1 MFHNQFP
8 DSRLARSQ
16 LNQIFS
22 AMGEKIANQLAVS
35 VIDCNRNQAL
45 QMACLCR
52 LASIASEQDI
62 LSSRQILK
70 SSIFESNYQL
80 ENYLYADIPF
90 ADDQSNCYGI
100 LVNHPNYAIAAL
112 RGTRHLND
120 WLFNFL
126 TKANSND
133 IHSGISHLTD
143 SLWKPLIKFVTKSE
157 QRPIILAGH
166 SLGGAVVTLAT
177 HRLRQIYPH
186 LQIIGYTFGAPP
198 IARRSL
204 NVGDRF
210 FRLRTPK
217 DFVPDLFKALGKLE
231 GLLPFTDSLS
241 CYKHSGQE
249 YLINDRYQITPII
262 GGTHHAIHQLAQFM
276 RVLSSQ
282 YQQSEKGF
290 EAIGH
295 DHHLTRY
302 IELLNYGSVPAALSI

>member
-1 MFHNQFP
+1 MFRNQFP

-22 AMGEKIANQLAVS
+22 AIGEKISNQLAIS
-35 VIDCNRNQAL
+35 AMDFNRDQAL

-52 LASIASEQDI
+52 LASIASDRDI
-62 LSSRQILK
+62 LSTRQILQD
-70 SSIFESNYQL
+70 SIFEPNYQL

-90 ADDQSNCYGI
+90 GDDQSNCYGI
-100 LVNHPNYAIAAL
+100 LINHPNYAIAAL

-143 SLWKPLIKFVTKSE
+143 SLWQPLVKFITKSD
-157 QRPIILAGH
+157 QKPIILAGH

-177 HRLRQIYPH
+177 HRLRQVYPH

-198 IARRSL
+198 IARHPL

-217 DFVPDLFKALGKLE
+217 DYVPDLFNALGKLE
-231 GLLPFTDSLS
+231 GLLPFIDSLAS
-241 CYKHSGQE
+241 YKHSGQE
-249 YLINDRYQITPII
+249 YLIDERYQITQII
-262 GGTHHAIHQLAQFM
+262 GGTHRVIQQLTQLVQ
-276 RVLSSQ
+276 VLSNQ
-282 YQQSEKGF
+282 YQQSENGF
-290 EAIGH
+290 EAISH

-302 IELLNYGSVPAALSI
+302 IELLNYGSVPLELSI